1 MHTWHIGL
9 TGGIG
14 SGKSTVSQ
22 MFQQLGACVIDADA
36 ISRATT
42 AAGGAAID
50 AIRTQF
56 SASFI
61 TPEGALDRNAMRELA
76 FRDPDAR
83 KQLEAIIHPLVLQQI
98 RQQAEAASARG
109 IRVIVYDIPLLTE
122 SAHWRQR
129 LQQIVV
135 VDCDSETQIARV
147 IQRNQLERSAIEGI
161 IASQATR
168 AQRRQIA
175 DAVIRNGAGISLAG
189 LQAQTR
195 ALARR
200 FGLIIDAKGNPA

>member
-22 MFQQLGACVIDADA
+22 MFQQFGACVIDADA

-50 AIRTQF
+50 AIRHQF
-56 SASFI
+56 GDSFI
-61 TPEGALDRNAMRELA
+61 TPDQALDRSAMRDLA
-76 FRDPDAR
+76 FRHPDAR
-83 KQLEAIIHPLVLQQI
+83 KQLEAIIHPLVLQQV
-98 RQQAEAASARG
+98 RQQAQAAIASG
-109 IRVIVYDIPLLTE
+109 TRVIVYDIPLLTE

>member
-1 MHTWHIGL
+1 MSL
-9 TGGIG
+9 GIEVEG
-14 SGKSTVSQ
+14 RR
-22 MFQQLGACVIDADA
+22 IDLAPMLHAVFRQDP
-36 ISRATT
+36 RW
-42 AAGGAAID
+42 
-50 AIRTQF
+50 
-56 SASFI
+56 
-61 TPEGALDRNAMRELA
+61 LD
-76 FRDPDAR
+76 R
-83 KQLEAIIHPLVLQQI
+83 KQLEAIIHPLVLQQV
-98 RQQAEAASARG
+98 RQQAQAAIASG
-109 IRVIVYDIPLLTE
+109 TRVIVYDIPLLTE

-195 ALARR
+195 TLAQR